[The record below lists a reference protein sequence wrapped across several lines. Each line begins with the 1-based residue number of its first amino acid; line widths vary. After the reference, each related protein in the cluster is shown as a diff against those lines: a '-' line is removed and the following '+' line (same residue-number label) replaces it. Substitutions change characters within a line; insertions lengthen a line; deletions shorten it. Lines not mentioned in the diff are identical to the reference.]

1 VVRLEVASEEK
12 PDTTRTRG
20 FDRRKEGGMSVHHY
34 HIHVFG
40 QSFQITSEKSEDFV
54 RTVAAY
60 VDRKM
65 RERATASHTIMP
77 LRVAIMTALGI
88 AQELLEKHASG

>member
-1 VVRLEVASEEK
+1 
-12 PDTTRTRG
+12 
-20 FDRRKEGGMSVHHY
+20 MSTHHY
-34 HIHVFG
+34 HVHVFG
-40 QSFQITSEKSEDFV
+40 QLFHLTSEKSEDFV

-65 RERATASHTIMP
+65 RERATASHTLVP

-88 AQELLEKHASG
+88 AEELLEKNAAG

>member
-1 VVRLEVASEEK
+1 
-12 PDTTRTRG
+12 
-20 FDRRKEGGMSVHHY
+20 MSTQQY
-34 HIHVFG
+34 AIEVFG
-40 QSFQITSEKSEDFV
+40 QAFHVTSEKSEDDV

-65 RERATASHTIMP
+65 REQARKSKTIRP

-88 AQELLEKHASG
+88 AEELFEKNGEALRPRNGRDRAREL